1 VSTRDT
7 PEPSQIDYH
16 ADVQAQRVARAK
28 ALIDPS
34 DVLSILDSRLAQEPD
49 PRAHPLYPV
58 VQFYLDR
65 QIAVDGG
72 AFYDHCKQLVLAAID
87 TALDDVLDTMED

>member
-1 VSTRDT
+1 MSTRYT

-16 ADVQAQRVARAK
+16 ANVQAQRVARAK
-28 ALIDPS
+28 ALIDPG
-34 DVLSILDSRLAQEPD
+34 DVLSILDSRLAQKPD
-49 PRAHPLYPV
+49 PRAHPLYPL

-87 TALDDVLDTMED
+87 AAIDDLLEMED

>member
-1 VSTRDT
+1 MSTRYT

-16 ADVQAQRVARAK
+16 ADVQARVARAK
-28 ALIDPS
+28 QLIDPG

-49 PRAHPLYPV
+49 PRAHPLYPL

-65 QIAVDGG
+65 QVTVDGG

-87 TALDDVLDTMED
+87 MALDDVLQGED